1 MSPNNRKKNKL
12 VSDLQFN
19 IDFHLKENL
28 ENKHSAPFVLNSE
41 NPAKILEKKIF
52 SLLTIYLFLISE
64 VKNPNLIS

>member
-41 NPAKILEKKIF
+41 NPAKILEKKIYF
-52 SLLTIYLFLISE
+52 LFLQFTFF
-64 VKNPNLIS
+64 